1 MNLPHQWQPRSPRRL
16 SDPLWQSTLT
26 RVRGEF
32 AEMPGL
38 RLTQTQAG
46 ALLGLPEPATGW
58 VLERLAKDG
67 FLARSPNGLYMRR
80 QGEL

>member
-1 MNLPHQWQPRSPRRL
+1 MGYKSSVKNKKSSKHTPCA
-16 SDPLWQSTLT
+16 
-26 RVRGEF
+26 VREIRASAALLEF
-32 AEMPGL
+32 
-38 RLTQTQAG
+38 G

-67 FLARSPNGLYMRR
+67 FLARSPDGLYMRR

>member
-1 MNLPHQWQPRSPRRL
+1 MNGPHQWQPRSPRRL
-16 SDPLWQSTLT
+16 SDPLWESTLI

-32 AEMPGL
+32 DEMPGL
-38 RLTQTQAG
+38 RLTLAQAG
-46 ALLGLPEPATGW
+46 ALLGLPGPASGW

-67 FLARSPNGLYMRR
+67 FLARSPGGLYMRR

>member
-1 MNLPHQWQPRSPRRL
+1 MNGPHQWQPRSPRRL
-16 SDPLWQSTLT
+16 SDPLWESTLT

-32 AEMPGL
+32 DEMPGL
-38 RLTQTQAG
+38 QLTLAQAG
-46 ALLGLPEPATGW
+46 ALLGLPGPASGW

-67 FLARSPNGLYMRR
+67 FLARSPDGMFMRR

>member
-1 MNLPHQWQPRSPRRL
+1 
-16 SDPLWQSTLT
+16 
-26 RVRGEF
+26 
-32 AEMPGL
+32 MPGL

-67 FLARSPNGLYMRR
+67 FLARSPGGLYMRR